1 MMPDDEVPPA
11 TDEVPPATK
20 ELVRIVELDYERTAK
35 FIEGVIGTS
44 AAIRGLLVTAWLA
57 VVSLAVNTGR
67 WPLAAVSFAVVLIF
81 GLIDAYHSWL
91 YDQALRHAIELE
103 SVSGKYYAA
112 LARGGDDP
120 DAEDDLQAHLQAHR
134 FGVYRNLRRF
144 RVRDLRFARPKIFF
158 QILYPALLLI
168 SAIVAVLL
176 GVTGNTAKQT
186 PSDQRDRGGASWH
199 HREHGEAGTLICHR
213 PNIHRPNIHCADD
226 IVSWSRAVT
235 TWSGCGSKRA
245 PPSR

>member
-81 GLIDAYHSWL
+81 GLIDPYHSSL
-91 YDQALRHAIELE
+91 Y
-103 SVSGKYYAA
+103 V
-112 LARGGDDP
+112 
-120 DAEDDLQAHLQAHR
+120 
-134 FGVYRNLRRF
+134 
-144 RVRDLRFARPKIFF
+144 
-158 QILYPALLLI
+158 PAL
-168 SAIVAVLL
+168 
-176 GVTGNTAKQT
+176 
-186 PSDQRDRGGASWH
+186 
-199 HREHGEAGTLICHR
+199 
-213 PNIHRPNIHCADD
+213 
-226 IVSWSRAVT
+226 
-235 TWSGCGSKRA
+235 
-245 PPSR
+245 PPPIYLHTVP